1 MWWQRKKSQTP
12 QDLYERLLAFRLDKP
27 GAPFPFS
34 ARLAKEQGW
43 TQDFAELAIQEYKR
57 FMYLS
62 VVAVHPVTPS
72 LVVDEVWHLHLIYTR
87 SYWDEFCLGLLGK
100 LVHHDPGSGES
111 EEKTHFFDQYA
122 RTLQSYRLHIGEPP
136 QEIWGPDNGKAV
148 KKHGL

>member
-1 MWWQRKKSQTP
+1 
-12 QDLYERLLAFRLDKP
+12 
-27 GAPFPFS
+27 
-34 ARLAKEQGW
+34 
-43 TQDFAELAIQEYKR
+43 
-57 FMYLS
+57 MYLS
-62 VVAVHPVTPS
+62 VVAGHPVTPS

-111 EEKTHFFDQYA
+111 EEKAHFFDQYA